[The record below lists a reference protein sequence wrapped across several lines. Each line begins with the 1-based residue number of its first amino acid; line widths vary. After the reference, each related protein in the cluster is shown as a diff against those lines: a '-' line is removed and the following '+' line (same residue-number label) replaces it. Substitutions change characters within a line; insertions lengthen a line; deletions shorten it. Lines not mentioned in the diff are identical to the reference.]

1 MSHKERKTQFV
12 SDLVGGTT
20 LDIYRVTSISAISY
34 LVWCVLK
41 KKTALFESNK
51 QNGSA
56 LSVIIDFLLNWNN
69 LLLSTTIYANNIP
82 LLIVLNILP
91 LIPVVLFSSPT
102 TKKEGKKAVK
112 ETKKAIVNLKTLTV
126 KQFLPFKTFITVYR
140 AQMMVITCV
149 CIMAVD
155 FQIFPRRF
163 GKVETWG
170 TSLMDLGVGSFVFSM
185 GLISERSFLRQL
197 FEAKYSYP
205 RTVSRSIKNS
215 LPIFALG
222 LVRLVSVKSVDYHE
236 HVTEYGQHWNFFFT
250 LACLPILNAVL
261 SPVIIKISPFVTS
274 IIISIIYEYFLVGH
288 GLLGYIIANPRN
300 TLFSANR
307 EGILSLFGYFPI
319 FLNGLALGSS
329 ILPVVSIPNSVFN
342 VGMSRE
348 SLVKA
353 YTKGKG
359 KAGISPLKAMFILS
373 IVFQLAYYIIDTCYI
388 YSVSRRMANLLYV
401 IWVSAYNCSFLFIY
415 GVIEKLV
422 WGGVDVEIVS
432 ESSEDGIELE
442 TDVNDIVCDGHVP
455 ASLTAINTN
464 SLVLFL
470 VSNLLTGLI
479 NLTFNTIDAGI
490 IESMGVLVA
499 YELTLSAFS
508 LVLYNMGIVLR

>member
-12 SDLVGGTT
+12 SDLVGGST
-20 LDIYRVTSISAISY
+20 LDIYRVTSISALSY

-41 KKTALFESNK
+41 KKTTLFENSK
-51 QNGSA
+51 QNASSI
-56 LSVIIDFLLNWNN
+56 SVMIDFLLNWNN

-102 TKKEGKKAVK
+102 SKKDGKKAVK
-112 ETKKAIVNLKTLTV
+112 ETRKAVVNLKTLTV
-126 KQFLPFKTFITVYR
+126 KQFIPFKTFITVYR

-197 FEAKYSYP
+197 FESKYSYS
-205 RTVSRSIKNS
+205 RTVSKSIKNS

-250 LACLPILNAVL
+250 LACIPILNAVL
-261 SPVIIKISPFVTS
+261 SPIIIKISPFVTS
-274 IIISIIYEYFLVGH
+274 IIISIIYEYLLVGQ
-288 GLLGYIIANPRN
+288 GLLGYIISSPR
-300 TLFSANR
+300 TTIFSANR

-319 FLNGLALGSS
+319 FLNGFALGSS
-329 ILPVVSIPNSVFN
+329 ILPIVSIPNSVFSL
-342 VGMSRE
+342 GISRE
-348 SLVKA
+348 SLIKVYIKN
-353 YTKGKG
+353 KGKVG
-359 KAGISPLKAMFILS
+359 LSPLKAMFILS
-373 IVFQLAYYIIDTCYI
+373 VVFQLAYYIIDTCYI

-401 IWVSAYNCSFLFIY
+401 IWVSAYNCSFLFLY
-415 GVIEKLV
+415 GLIEKLV
-422 WGGVDVEIVS
+422 WGGADVEIVAQ
-432 ESSEDGIELE
+432 SSEDDIELE
-442 TDVNDIVCDGHVP
+442 TDIDDIVCNGHVP
-455 ASLTAINTN
+455 ASLTAVNTN

-490 IESMGVLVA
+490 IESMFVLLA
-499 YELTLSAFS
+499 YELALSAFS